1 MPAPSSTLATLRPDL
16 AGSLM
21 EFDLAMDRQGF
32 IAHRV
37 FPVIDVAEAS
47 GNFGIIPV
55 EQLLQNRDT
64 TRAPGA
70 GYSRGNFTFEPA
82 TFGTQ
87 EHGAEEPVDDNQKA
101 MYRNYFDAEMV
112 STERA
117 RDVILR
123 NWEKRVAAAV
133 FNSSVWT
140 GGTLTT
146 AVSVPWSTA
155 ATATPIDDID
165 AARQAAWNTSGLW
178 ANAVIMN
185 RRNFHLARK
194 TAQVIDAIASQGA
207 GSGTKARDVTA
218 QLLAMCFD
226 VDYVLVAGG
235 AKNTASEGQSAA
247 FSQIWGNTNVM
258 VCRVATTQDIQEPC
272 IGRTFR
278 WTEDGNGGSEEAPHI
293 VEQYRD
299 EKVRGDVYRVRHQ
312 TDEKRLYTACG
323 HLLSGVSS

>member
-1 MPAPSSTLATLRPDL
+1 MPAPSSSLATLRPDL

-32 IAHRV
+32 IANRV
-37 FPVIDVAEAS
+37 FPILDVAEAS

-64 TRAPGA
+64 ARAPGA

-87 EHGAEEPVDDNQKA
+87 EHGAEEPIDDNQKA
-101 MYRNYFDAEMV
+101 MYRHYFDAELV

-133 FNSSVWT
+133 FNTSVWT
-140 GGTLTT
+140 GSTLAT
-146 AVSVPWSTA
+146 AASVAWSTA
-155 ATATPIDDID
+155 ATAVPIDDVD
-165 AARQAAWNTSGLW
+165 NARQKAWDLSGLW
-178 ANAVIMN
+178 PNAVIMN
-185 RRNFHLARK
+185 RRNFHLCRK
-194 TAQVIDAIASQGA
+194 TDQIIDAVASQGA
-207 GSGTKARDVTA
+207 GSATKARDITA
-218 QLLAMCFD
+218 QLLAQCFD

-235 AKNTASEGQSAA
+235 AKNTATEGQSAA
-247 FSQIWGNTNVM
+247 FSQIWSNSYVM
-258 VCRVATTQDIQEPC
+258 VCRVATTNDIQEPC

-293 VEQYRD
+293 VEMYRD
-299 EKVRGDVYRVRHQ
+299 EKVRGDVVRVRHQ
-312 TDEKRLYTACG
+312 TDEKRLYASCG
-323 HLLSGVSS
+323 HLITSVSS